1 MLLKPIGNFV
11 LGDILHLTL
20 CMRIVTLPFILLF
33 SNFKIC
39 FHIGHLK
46 KIAPKQLCVL
56 SSSYEKT
63 RLQTRHTGFLNFHI
77 CTIIYKLY
85 LLYTYLFRAKYFLEI
100 KKSYTRN
107 SSIFFVPI
115 NFIKYNT
122 NLHKFAF
129 FLFVSKIVSLSDVT
143 AHITPTSVTSPV
155 ATAANITTSAPKSA
169 SSDPDVAFPAVLKG
183 SQKQRVPPPVPPRG
197 SPKAKRGGGNSQST
211 VDKGEYT
218 INISVNDIPP
228 QTPITSSDDDFVFYG
243 HDFKF
248 KQSDACKIVP
258 SISDTSVKITKLV
271 SSNSFLEYVEEA
283 DSITERSYPGKEL
296 IAQTNMMAKFT
307 VDKIVTENLDSG
319 EYEGTSFT
327 ESSSEDGIVTYRIKD
342 EVYEEKKN
350 DHNKSRQLKS
360 PSQFIKGVVNQ
371 IGEKL
376 SIKSP
381 TKTDTLKE
389 RASVHNV
396 KSSDLIF
403 AAKTLKKTTKS
414 ENLQKELEKEA
425 AESKNVGKSGIIS
438 GISKKLNFNQSKRD
452 KNRSQDKKPVPKIEI
467 KTYSEEHSKGIN
479 KEDIVCHKKATTNI
493 DMFQK
498 HIWKVQSDSENSSR
512 RSSFSSSQDSQR
524 SHKFELKK
532 QVLVKETKKKLLESI
547 EFSQGSTSSTEK
559 IALKTDMKPKLSKV
573 TGNVHDKIKK
583 FSEATALD
591 VPKKVPRKKKSSFKK
606 RSEKKKI
613 FKINKDI
620 EEVL

>member
-1 MLLKPIGNFV
+1 MS
-11 LGDILHLTL
+11 
-20 CMRIVTLPFILLF
+20 LLF
-33 SNFKIC
+33 VF
-39 FHIGHLK
+39 
-46 KIAPKQLCVL
+46 
-56 SSSYEKT
+56 
-63 RLQTRHTGFLNFHI
+63 
-77 CTIIYKLY
+77 
-85 LLYTYLFRAKYFLEI
+85 
-100 KKSYTRN
+100 
-107 SSIFFVPI
+107 
-115 NFIKYNT
+115 
-122 NLHKFAF
+122 
-129 FLFVSKIVSLSDVT
+129 KIVSLSDVT

-155 ATAANITTSAPKSA
+155 ATAAKITTSAPKSA

-211 VDKGEYT
+211 IDKGEYT

-248 KQSDACKIVP
+248 KQSDACKIAP
-258 SISDTSVKITKLV
+258 SISDTSVQITKLG
-271 SSNSFLEYVEEA
+271 SSNSFLNYVEEA
-283 DSITERSYPGKEL
+283 DSITERSHPGKDL
-296 IAQTNMMAKFT
+296 IAQSNMMAKFT
-307 VDKIVTENLDSG
+307 IDKTVTEHLDSG

-327 ESSSEDGIVTYRIKD
+327 ESSSEDGIVIHEIKD
-342 EVYEEKKN
+342 DEYEDKKN
-350 DHNKSRQLKS
+350 DPDRGRQSKS

-376 SIKSP
+376 SLKSP
-381 TKTDTLKE
+381 IKPKSQTDALKE

-396 KSSDLIF
+396 KSSDLIS

-414 ENLQKELEKEA
+414 ENLQKDLEKEA
-425 AESKNVGKSGIIS
+425 AEAKNIGKSGIIS
-438 GISKKLNFNQSKRD
+438 GISKKLNFSQSKRD
-452 KNRSQDKKPVPKIEI
+452 KNRSQDKKPIPKIEI

-524 SHKFELKK
+524 SHKIELKK

-547 EFSQGSTSSTEK
+547 EFSQGSTSSVEK
-559 IALKTDMKPKLSKV
+559 FTLKTDIKPKISKV
-573 TGNVHDKIKK
+573 TGNVHEKIKK
-583 FSEATALD
+583 FSEATASD
-591 VPKKVPRKKKSSFKK
+591 VPKRVPRKKRSSFKK

-613 FKINKDI
+613 YKMKKDI

>member
-1 MLLKPIGNFV
+1 M
-11 LGDILHLTL
+11 
-20 CMRIVTLPFILLF
+20 
-33 SNFKIC
+33 
-39 FHIGHLK
+39 
-46 KIAPKQLCVL
+46 
-56 SSSYEKT
+56 
-63 RLQTRHTGFLNFHI
+63 
-77 CTIIYKLY
+77 
-85 LLYTYLFRAKYFLEI
+85 YTYLFRAKYFLEI
-100 KKSYTRN
+100 KNLIHKIRVFFSCQII
-107 SSIFFVPI
+107 SSNKTQTF
-115 NFIKYNT
+115 T
-122 NLHKFAF
+122 NLS

-211 VDKGEYT
+211 IDKGEYT

-258 SISDTSVKITKLV
+258 SISDTSVKITKLA

-283 DSITERSYPGKEL
+283 DSITERSHPGKDL
-296 IAQTNMMAKFT
+296 IAQTKMMAKFT

-327 ESSSEDGIVTYRIKD
+327 ESSSEEGIVIYDIKD
-342 EVYEEKKN
+342 EVREEKKN
-350 DHNKSRQLKS
+350 DHNKGRQSKS

-381 TKTDTLKE
+381 AKTDTSKE

-414 ENLQKELEKEA
+414 ENLQKDLEKEA
-425 AESKNVGKSGIIS
+425 AEAKNVGKSGIIS
-438 GISKKLNFNQSKRD
+438 GISKKLNFSQSRRD
-452 KNRSQDKKPVPKIEI
+452 KNRSQDRKSIPKIEI
-467 KTYSEEHSKGIN
+467 KTYSEEHSGGIN

-532 QVLVKETKKKLLESI
+532 QVLVKETKKKLFESV
-547 EFSQGSTSSTEK
+547 EFSQGSTSSAEK
-559 IALKTDMKPKLSKV
+559 FTLKTDIKPKTSKV
-573 TGNVHDKIKK
+573 TGNVHEKIKK
-583 FSEATALD
+583 FSEATASD

-613 FKINKDI
+613 FKMKKDI

>member
-1 MLLKPIGNFV
+1 MPNKKNT
-11 LGDILHLTL
+11 TL
-20 CMRIVTLPFILLF
+20 SLLF
-33 SNFKIC
+33 VFK
-39 FHIGHLK
+39 
-46 KIAPKQLCVL
+46 
-56 SSSYEKT
+56 T
-63 RLQTRHTGFLNFHI
+63 
-77 CTIIYKLY
+77 
-85 LLYTYLFRAKYFLEI
+85 
-100 KKSYTRN
+100 
-107 SSIFFVPI
+107 
-115 NFIKYNT
+115 
-122 NLHKFAF
+122 
-129 FLFVSKIVSLSDVT
+129 VSLSDVT

-155 ATAANITTSAPKSA
+155 ATAAKITTSAPKSA

-211 VDKGEYT
+211 IDKGEYT

-228 QTPITSSDDDFVFYG
+228 QTPITSSDDDFVFNG

-248 KQSDACKIVP
+248 KPSDACKIAP
-258 SISDTSVKITKLV
+258 SISDTSVQITKLV
-271 SSNSFLEYVEEA
+271 SSNSFLNYVEEA
-283 DSITERSYPGKEL
+283 DSITERSHPGKDL
-296 IAQTNMMAKFT
+296 IAQSNMMAKFA
-307 VDKIVTENLDSG
+307 VDKIVTEHLDSG

-327 ESSSEDGIVTYRIKD
+327 ESSSEEGIVIYEIKD
-342 EVYEEKKN
+342 DEVGEKKT
-350 DHNKSRQLKS
+350 DPDRGRQSKS

-376 SIKSP
+376 SLKSP
-381 TKTDTLKE
+381 IKPKLQTDILKE

-396 KSSDLIF
+396 KSSDLIS

-414 ENLQKELEKEA
+414 ENLQKDLEKEA
-425 AESKNVGKSGIIS
+425 TEAKSVGKSGIIS

-452 KNRSQDKKPVPKIEI
+452 KNRTQDKKLMPKIEI

-479 KEDIVCHKKATTNI
+479 KEDIACHKKATTNI

-524 SHKFELKK
+524 SHKMELTK
-532 QVLVKETKKKLLESI
+532 QVLVKETKKKLFESI
-547 EFSQGSTSSTEK
+547 EFSQGSTSSVEIFT
-559 IALKTDMKPKLSKV
+559 LKTDIKPKISKV
-573 TGNVHDKIKK
+573 TGNVHEKVKK
-583 FSEATALD
+583 FSETTVSN

-613 FKINKDI
+613 YTMKKDI